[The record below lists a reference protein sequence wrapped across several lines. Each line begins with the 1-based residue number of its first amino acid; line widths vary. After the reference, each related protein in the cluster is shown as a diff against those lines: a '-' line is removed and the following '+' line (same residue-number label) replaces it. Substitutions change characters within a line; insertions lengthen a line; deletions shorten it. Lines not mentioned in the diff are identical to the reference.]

1 MDKHTNLKE
10 QDVPKK
16 EQHPVDSIKED
27 SKTEVEKTS
36 ARSKKKS
43 SRGTDKVGK
52 ELKEKEVAL
61 AEAKDKFIRL
71 YSEFE
76 NYRRRTSKEKLEL
89 ISTANSELIYGMLP
103 VIDDFERAFQ
113 SIEETEENA
122 ESVLGGFKLIF
133 NKLISILNQ
142 KGLIMMEIKKGDE
155 FDSDLHDAIAKIP
168 NDDKKLSGKIVD
180 VTEKGYFLGEK
191 VIRHAKVVIGS

>member
-1 MDKHTNLKE
+1 MVKEVNIKE
-10 QDVPKK
+10 QDKVKVENDPAKNI
-16 EQHPVDSIKED
+16 QED
-27 SKTEVEKTS
+27 SKKVEEKKS
-36 ARSKKKS
+36 SRSKKKP
-43 SRGTDKVGK
+43 SRKSKDAGNELEKK
-52 ELKEKEVAL
+52 EIAL

-89 ISTANSELIYGMLP
+89 ISTGNSELIYDMLP

-113 SIEETEENA
+113 SLEKNEDES
-122 ESVLGGFKLIF
+122 ESVIEGFKLIY
-133 NKLISILNQ
+133 NKFISILDQ
-142 KGLIMMEIKKGDE
+142 KGLKLMKIVKGDE
-155 FDSDLHDAIAKIP
+155 FDSNLQDAIAKIP
-168 NDDKKLSGKIVD
+168 IEDDKLSGKIVD